1 MAITNFNPSTSAL
14 TGLTSETS
22 GVRDDARPQVDQK
35 LNTFDFTNLY
45 LDRNHF
51 ITKQDLYPDL
61 VDKIWTFLREGT
73 NYTNVSVHHVLV
85 HEQVMEG
92 NPYRVL
98 KIKLLAIIDS
108 AEGRFYRL
116 YNDNNETDFDLD
128 DYIDIHFDEKDFI
141 PLDIFKKLE
150 SHCILLAL
158 ELTTENKY
166 VLSLMSNND
175 HVGFKVGYTTTRDK
189 SGITVR
195 TNLTAYHREYGSETA
210 NVNDVIQGF
219 CTMSNAYRGVMNAE
233 AFTDTLTDEV
243 TKGILLLIY
252 GLFNIYIDDVHYIT
266 IGTEIDSKSN
276 DVSFFIGYNIEQ
288 SLEKR
293 DLGSG
298 KITINST
305 GYKKISFSVDK
316 TDKEQMLNM
325 IKSFEAFRNKLLVN
339 KYGYNPA
346 KLNRDIEEKI
356 VKDFSNIVDVVSAYR
371 LL

>member
-1 MAITNFNPSTSAL
+1 MAIKNPNSSTNSLSRVRVNTNPHVNQ
-14 TGLTSETS
+14 E
-22 GVRDDARPQVDQK
+22 
-35 LNTFDFTNLY
+35 LNTFDFANLY
-45 LDRNHF
+45 LNGKHF

-73 NYTNVSVHHVLV
+73 DYTNVSVHHVLAY
-85 HEQVMEG
+85 EQVIEG
-92 NPYRVL
+92 NLYRVL
-98 KIKLLAIIDS
+98 RLKLLAVVDS
-108 AEGRFYRL
+108 VEGRFYRL
-116 YNDNNETDFDLD
+116 YNINRGTDFDLD
-128 DYIDIHFDEKDFI
+128 DYIDIRFDEKDFI

-175 HVGFKVGYTTTRDK
+175 HVGFKVGYTTTRNE
-189 SGITVR
+189 SGIVIR
-195 TNLTAYHREYGSETA
+195 TNLTAYHREYESETA
-210 NVNDVIQGF
+210 NVNDIIQGF
-219 CTMSNAYRGVMNAE
+219 CAMSDAYAGILNTETFAE
-233 AFTDTLTDEV
+233 TLTDEV

-252 GLFNIYIDDVHYIT
+252 GLFNTYTDDVPYIT

-276 DVSFFIGYNIEQ
+276 YVSFFIGYNIEQ

-293 DLGSG
+293 DIGSG
-298 KITINST
+298 KITINNT

-339 KYGYNPA
+339 KYGYNPT

>member
-1 MAITNFNPSTSAL
+1 MAIKNPDPSTNLLSR
-14 TGLTSETS
+14 
-22 GVRDDARPQVDQK
+22 VRVTANPHVTQE

-51 ITKQDLYPDL
+51 ITKQDLHPDL

-73 NYTNVSVHHVLV
+73 DYTNVSVHHVLV
-85 HEQVMEG
+85 YEQVIEG
-92 NPYRVL
+92 NPYKVL
-98 KIKLLAIIDS
+98 TIKLLAVVDS
-108 AEGRFYRL
+108 TEGRYYRL
-116 YNDNNETDFDLD
+116 YNVNNETDFDID
-128 DYIDIHFDEKDFI
+128 DYIDISFDEKDFI

-166 VLSLMSNND
+166 VLSLMSNNN
-175 HVGFKVGYTTTRDK
+175 HVGFKVGYNTTRDK

-195 TNLTAYHREYGSETA
+195 TDLTAYHREYGSETA
-210 NVNDVIQGF
+210 NVNDIIQGF
-219 CTMSNAYRGVMNAE
+219 CTMSDAFKGVVNAE
-233 AFTDTLTDEV
+233 AFAETLTDEV

-252 GLFNIYIDDVHYIT
+252 GLFNTYIDDVHYIT
-266 IGTEIDSKSN
+266 IGTEIDGKSN
-276 DVSFFIGYNIEQ
+276 YVSFFIGYNIEQ

-305 GYKKISFSVDK
+305 GYKKISFSIDK

-339 KYGYNPA
+339 KYGYNPT

-356 VKDFSNIVDVVSAYR
+356 VKDFTNIVDVVSAYR

>member
-1 MAITNFNPSTSAL
+1 MAIKIYGPL
-14 TGLTSETS
+14 TGPASETS
-22 GVRDDARPQVDQK
+22 GVRDDTRPQVDQK

-51 ITKQDLYPDL
+51 TTKQDLHPDL
-61 VDKIWTFLREGT
+61 VNKIWTFLREGT
-73 NYTNVSVHHVLV
+73 DYTNVSVHHVLV
-85 HEQVMEG
+85 YEQVMEG

-98 KIKLLAIIDS
+98 KIKLLAIVDS

-116 YNDNNETDFDLD
+116 YNVNNETDFDLD

-175 HVGFKVGYTTTRDK
+175 HVGFKVGYNTTRNE

-195 TNLTAYHREYGSETA
+195 TDLTAYHRNMEDETT

-219 CTMSNAYRGVMNAE
+219 CTMSNAFKGIANVE
-233 AFTDTLTDEV
+233 AFTETLTDEV

-252 GLFNIYIDDVHYIT
+252 GLFNVYIDLYGIT
-266 IGTEIDSKSN
+266 IGFSKDHDSNYINFYIS
-276 DVSFFIGYNIEQ
+276 YNVDQI
-288 SLEKR
+288 LENSR
-293 DLGSG
+293 NGSG
-298 KITINST
+298 KIRIEH
-305 GYKKISFSVDK
+305 GGRKKVSFSIDRREK
-316 TDKEQMLNM
+316 QQMLDM
-325 IKSFEAFRNKLLVN
+325 IKSFEAFRNKLIVN

>member
-1 MAITNFNPSTSAL
+1 MAIKNSDPSTNSL
-14 TGLTSETS
+14 SRVS
-22 GVRDDARPQVDQK
+22 DNINPQVNQELDA
-35 LNTFDFTNLY
+35 FDFTNLY
-45 LDRNHF
+45 LNREHF

-73 NYTNVSVHHVLV
+73 DYTNVSVHHVLV
-85 HEQVMEG
+85 YEQVMEG

-98 KIKLLAIIDS
+98 KIKLLAIVDS

-116 YNDNNETDFDLD
+116 YNVNNETDFDID
-128 DYIDIHFDEKDFI
+128 DYIDISFDEKDFI

-166 VLSLMSNND
+166 VLSLMGNND
-175 HVGFKVGYTTTRDK
+175 HVGFKVGYNTTRND
-189 SGITVR
+189 SGIVVR
-195 TNLTAYHREYGSETA
+195 TDLTAYHREYGSETA

-219 CTMSNAYRGVMNAE
+219 CAMSDAYTGILNTE
-233 AFTDTLTDEV
+233 AFAETLTDEV

-252 GLFNIYIDDVHYIT
+252 GLFNTYTDDVPYIT
-266 IGTEIDSKSN
+266 IGTEIDSKS
-276 DVSFFIGYNIEQ
+276 DYVSFFIGYNIEQ

-293 DLGSG
+293 DIGSG

-339 KYGYNPA
+339 KYGYNPT

>member
-1 MAITNFNPSTSAL
+1 MTIMNSDPSIISL
-14 TGLTSETS
+14 SRVS
-22 GVRDDARPQVDQK
+22 DNINPQVNQELDA
-35 LNTFDFTNLY
+35 FDFTNLY
-45 LDRNHF
+45 LNREHF

-73 NYTNVSVHHVLV
+73 DYTNVSVHHVLV
-85 HEQVMEG
+85 YEQVMEG

-98 KIKLLAIIDS
+98 KIKLLAIVDS

-116 YNDNNETDFDLD
+116 YNVNNETDFDID
-128 DYIDIHFDEKDFI
+128 DYIDISFDEKDFI

-166 VLSLMSNND
+166 VLSLMGNND
-175 HVGFKVGYTTTRDK
+175 HVGFKVGYNTTRND
-189 SGITVR
+189 SGIVVR
-195 TNLTAYHREYGSETA
+195 TDLTAYHRSEKDEAA
-210 NVNDVIQGF
+210 NVNDIIQGF
-219 CTMSNAYRGVMNAE
+219 CAMSDAYTGILNTE
-233 AFTDTLTDEV
+233 AFAETLTDEV

-252 GLFNIYIDDVHYIT
+252 GLFNTYTDDVPYIT
-266 IGTEIDSKSN
+266 IGTEIDSKS
-276 DVSFFIGYNIEQ
+276 DYVSFFIGYNIEQ

-293 DLGSG
+293 DIGSG

-339 KYGYNPA
+339 KYGYNPT